1 MTQARLL
8 LDHHLLTQ
16 RDIQVKFLDQE
27 FQEPNLEEKKLFPFT
42 SMSKIKRT
50 SMVQDK
56 HLKII
61 VRDTL

>member
-1 MTQARLL
+1 MSQARLL
-8 LDHHLLTQ
+8 LEHHLLTQ

-27 FQEPNLEEKKLFPFT
+27 FQELNSEEKKLWAFM
-42 SMSKIKRT
+42 SMSKIKLT

-61 VRDTL
+61 VQDML